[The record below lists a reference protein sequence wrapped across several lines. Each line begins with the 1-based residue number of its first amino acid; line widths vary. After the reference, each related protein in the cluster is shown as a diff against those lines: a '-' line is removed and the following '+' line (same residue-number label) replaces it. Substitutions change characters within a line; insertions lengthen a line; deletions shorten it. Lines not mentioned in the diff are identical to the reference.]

1 MRALTTIPP
10 SPFAALAPTRRAA
23 PAAVPGPA
31 LRSGA
36 RALLALC
43 LLAAALPA
51 AAIDYT
57 VEIVLFEHR
66 RGPVVGDDRYWVPTP
81 TRALGL
87 GSAEAAAA
95 GFEPVEALT
104 LSAEAERMRANGYR
118 VLRHFAWRQPGLDAA
133 NAVPIRVNLGE
144 RLSLWVPGEAEP
156 GAGFLPA
163 SPAEREDRP
172 RAVTTTTVAGTL
184 KVRLGRFLHLEAK
197 LAYDDPATGTGYR
210 LDESRKMRSRE
221 LHYLDN
227 PRFGLLTRIVPVEE
241 GGDGSDAPLVPTGAP
256 PAPSEGLSEDG
267 LPDVDDD
274 AAPGTAPGDADA
286 VTNDAPGGGSGTGD
300 VLPVQ

>member
-1 MRALTTIPP
+1 MRARTMPMPP
-10 SPFAALAPTRRAA
+10 PAPR
-23 PAAVPGPA
+23 PC
-31 LRSGA
+31 A

-57 VEIVLFEHR
+57 VEVVLFEHR
-66 RGPVVGDDRYWVPTP
+66 RGSVVGDDRDWVPTP

-95 GFEPVEALT
+95 GFEPVDALT
-104 LSAEAERMRANGYR
+104 LGAEAERMRANGYR

-133 NAVPIRVNLGE
+133 NAVPIRLNLGE
-144 RLSLWVPGEAEP
+144 RLALWVPDGAEP
-156 GAGFLPA
+156 GAAFLPA

-172 RAVTTTTVAGTL
+172 RPVTSTTVAGTL
-184 KVRLGRFLHLEAK
+184 KVRLGRFLHLEAR
-197 LAYDDPATGTGYR
+197 LAHSDPDTGTGYR

-241 GGDGSDAPLVPTGAP
+241 GETEVPARAPLEP
-256 PAPSEGLSEDG
+256 PPEGLSEDG
-267 LPDVDDD
+267 LPDVADD
-274 AAPGTAPGDADA
+274 
-286 VTNDAPGGGSGTGD
+286 VTGATPGGGTDAGEG
-300 VLPVQ
+300 VPVQ

>member
-1 MRALTTIPP
+1 MPTPPFRTAPARSPSPRRVPRAL
-10 SPFAALAPTRRAA
+10 
-23 PAAVPGPA
+23 V
-31 LRSGA
+31 
-36 RALLALC
+36 ALC
-43 LLAAALPA
+43 LLCVALPA

-66 RGPVVGDDRYWVPTP
+66 RGSVVGDDRYWVPAP

-95 GFEPVEALT
+95 GFEPVDALT

-133 NAVPIRVNLGE
+133 NAVPIRLNLGE
-144 RLSLWVPGEAEP
+144 RLSLWVPDAAEP
-156 GAGFLPA
+156 GAAFLPA
-163 SPAEREDRP
+163 SPTMREDRP
-172 RAVTTTTVAGTL
+172 RAVATTTVAGTL
-184 KVRLGRFLHLEAK
+184 KVRLGRFLHLEAR
-197 LAYDDPATGTGYR
+197 LAHSDPDTGTGYR

-227 PRFGLLTRIVPVEE
+227 PRFGLLTRIVPVE
-241 GGDGSDAPLVPTGAP
+241 GGDGGDAPLVPTVAP
-256 PAPSEGLSEDG
+256 LEPSEGLSEDG

-274 AAPGTAPGDADA
+274 ATPGASPDDA
-286 VTNDAPGGGSGTGD
+286 VTGDAPGGGSGTGD
-300 VLPVQ
+300 ALPVQ